1 MEKQKERTVQLPKEA
16 IRRLIKSEQFQNT
29 GDIMTC
35 IKDMFKQVLQEVLEV
50 EMDDMLGYDKHE
62 RCEKS
67 EDADNYRNG
76 YNKKTVKSQLGP
88 VKIKI
93 PRDRNGA
100 FEPKVLP
107 KYHRNADGLEEKVLN
122 LYAAGMTTRD
132 ISAQVRDLYGVEIS
146 AEFVSK
152 VTDKLLPEMNE
163 WQSRPLD
170 AVYPFIFM
178 DAIHCKIRDN
188 HTIQTKAAYVVLG
201 VNMEGR
207 KDILGIWVG
216 EHEGAK
222 FWMGVLNDLKARGV
236 QDIYLCCVDGLKG
249 FVEAIEAVYPHYQ
262 VQRCIVHQV
271 RASCKY
277 VSYKHIKAFAADL
290 KRIYRAANAEQA
302 LEGLM
307 QVKEAWAEQYP
318 SAVKSW
324 EDNWEHLVTFYA
336 YPQELRRIIY
346 TTNAIEGLHR
356 QFRKVTKTKAVFP
369 NDDSLRKML
378 YLASLN
384 IQKKWTQRHRD
395 WDMVLHQLSIL
406 FADRVIS

>member
-1 MEKQKERTVQLPKEA
+1 MNSGRQALQFCLDPAEFILIVLKEIEILKIEELTFKQTKEIFHHRVIRGCKNFRVKAHRKGKHERKYQREKIFSTWGPSMEKQKERTVQLPKEA

-50 EMDDMLGYDKHE
+50 EMDDMFGYDKHE

-178 DAIHCKIRDN
+178 NAIHCKIRDN

-249 FVEAIEAVYPHYQ
+249 FVEAIEGVYPELC
-262 VQRCIVHQV
+262 V
-271 RASCKY
+271 
-277 VSYKHIKAFAADL
+277 
-290 KRIYRAANAEQA
+290 NA
-302 LEGLM
+302 
-307 QVKEAWAEQYP
+307 
-318 SAVKSW
+318 
-324 EDNWEHLVTFYA
+324 
-336 YPQELRRIIY
+336 
-346 TTNAIEGLHR
+346 
-356 QFRKVTKTKAVFP
+356 KTA
-369 NDDSLRKML
+369 
-378 YLASLN
+378 
-384 IQKKWTQRHRD
+384 
-395 WDMVLHQLSIL
+395 
-406 FADRVIS
+406 